1 MTVAGGDEFLRGIL
15 VYSRRDGQE
24 TENNSGTVDA
34 YPANWHSDA
43 FLASGIWQP
52 NDEHKLTS
60 TFDYYHKTNHTH
72 YDTWD
77 SSGNSTIGT
86 ANQTSQTRRWGLS
99 LKDDWTPM
107 NDYLDSVSTK
117 IYYQHTEAH
126 DWTYMPDSV
135 TRRMQT
141 VNSNYDTDTWG
152 LQTALAKT
160 LGRHDLN
167 AGFNASTSKT
177 QRPFSQSPIPSV
189 YSEIMQPEAD
199 SRSYTLGGFVRDKIN
214 FDLDSHNFAVIPGV
228 RVVHQSTKPENLSD
242 LAANS
247 SVLSESSV
255 ANLYGKNSDTQVLP
269 SLTFQYDL
277 TPRLMTYLQYQR
289 GAQFPTPASCMALE
303 PRLQLRRQPA
313 VCPDRQYRSEDG
325 NQR

>member
-1 MTVAGGDEFLRGIL
+1 
-15 VYSRRDGQE
+15 
-24 TENNSGTVDA
+24 
-34 YPANWHSDA
+34 
-43 FLASGIWQP
+43 
-52 NDEHKLTS
+52 
-60 TFDYYHKTNHTH
+60 
-72 YDTWD
+72 
-77 SSGNSTIGT
+77 
-86 ANQTSQTRRWGLS
+86 
-99 LKDDWTPM
+99 M

-152 LQTALAKT
+152 LQAALAKT
-160 LGRHDLN
+160 LGRHDLS

-199 SRSYTLGGFVRDKIN
+199 SRSYTLGGFVQIRSTSI
-214 FDLDSHNFAVIPGV
+214 STATTSAVIPGV

-255 ANLYGKNSDTQVLP
+255 ANLYGKNSDTR
-269 SLTFQYDL
+269 F
-277 TPRLMTYLQYQR
+277 
-289 GAQFPTPASCMALE
+289 C
-303 PRLQLRRQPA
+303 RR
-313 VCPDRQYRSEDG
+313 
-325 NQR
+325 